1 MPHPIKL
8 IVAVAMYVFA
18 MTSTASGQTQDLP
31 NAMTW
36 LAPSGTSASNQ
47 ALDSS
52 GNGAFSGY
60 RRYSM
65 PSSYMPD
72 GMYLPPP
79 RIVWDDTLG
88 YWDNSQVIDAG
99 GYYTDDANSGI
110 WYSEEAYYGAHP
122 DAISPTGEILQSA
135 LYYPNWVINPVWVS
149 TPGYRTISDDV
160 PRQYYAT
167 ESVNVYVALGD
178 SMVAVQRTLTIL
190 EKMPSGDDAQ
200 VSSTTSLE
208 AAYLD
213 WSTGLFSTGEFYASF
228 PQQQTDPGE
237 GGDSAWQQPPKEEV
251 VEVDIGYNVV
261 RRVPG
266 DYYHSFVILKDLL
279 SSDQFVTGSRPLIID
294 IQSQFYTE
302 PAILIII
309 NPTSANY
316 TDQEDDNPSRT
327 FDTQKVGVVYA
338 PYEDVK
344 NYATAFG
351 IAVRSQEVPYEP
363 TGYLGYNSNGYTST
377 FLNYLGFSVSSPNLT
392 HALIGFDSRLPAL
405 TSLQPST
412 WSIVQE

>member
-47 ALDSS
+47 ALDSA

-65 PSSYMPD
+65 PSSYM
-72 GMYLPPP
+72 PPP

-99 GYYTDDANSGI
+99 GYYTDDANSGM

-149 TPGYRTISDDV
+149 TLGYRTIPDDV

-213 WSTGLFSTGEFYASF
+213 WATGLFSTGEFYASF

-237 GGDSAWQQPPKEEV
+237 GGDSMGQAAPTANI
-251 VEVDIGYNVV
+251 VEVDIGYT
-261 RRVPG
+261 R
-266 DYYHSFVILKDLL
+266 VILNAYHTFTLFTDTSVCGGLQYEVRAGPSDIFGPTLIDGGDLFARAEAYDENAKD
-279 SSDQFVTGSRPLIID
+279 RPSETLGLQKIGTLETTI
-294 IQSQFYTE
+294 SEAYNYGLNF
-302 PAILIII
+302 A
-309 NPTSANY
+309 SAVNY
-316 TDQEDDNPSRT
+316 LNLDYSPLNWNS
-327 FDTQKVGVVYA
+327 
-338 PYEDVK
+338 
-344 NYATAFG
+344 
-351 IAVRSQEVPYEP
+351 
-363 TGYLGYNSNGYTST
+363 GYNCNSFTST
-377 FLNYLGFSVSSPNLT
+377 FLEYLGFTSVIPVLW
-392 HALIGFDSRLPAL
+392 APGFDPILPPLSVA
-405 TSLQPST
+405 PSPFNVT
-412 WSIVQE
+412 AN

>member
-18 MTSTASGQTQDLP
+18 TTSTASGQTQDLP

-47 ALDSS
+47 ALDSA

-99 GYYTDDANSGI
+99 GYYSDDTNSGM

-122 DAISPTGEILQSA
+122 AAISPTGVILQSA
-135 LYYPNWVINPVWVS
+135 LYYPNWVINPIWVS
-149 TPGYRTISDDV
+149 TPGYRTIPDDV

-178 SMVAVQRTLTIL
+178 SMVAIQRTLTIL
-190 EKMPSGDDAQ
+190 EKMPSGDDVQ

-208 AAYLD
+208 ADYLD

-228 PQQQTDPGE
+228 PQQQTEPGE
-237 GGDSAWQQPPKEEV
+237 GGDSTSQPTPETISRVGIELGFTHIAFTNYAYHTFV
-251 VEVDIGYNVV
+251 IFTDSNVTLGNQFETRAGPDYGGLIFAETAAFDSNATDTPSQTVNRQSIGYVLTDFNIV
-261 RRVPG
+261 
-266 DYYHSFVILKDLL
+266 LKYANDF
-279 SSDQFVTGSRPLIID
+279 SSALNA
-294 IQSQFYTE
+294 SQTRYDGL
-302 PAILIII
+302 A
-309 NPTSANY
+309 S
-316 TDQEDDNPSRT
+316 D
-327 FDTQKVGVVYA
+327 G
-338 PYEDVK
+338 
-344 NYATAFG
+344 
-351 IAVRSQEVPYEP
+351 
-363 TGYLGYNSNGYTST
+363 GYNSNSYSST
-377 FLNYLGFSVSSPNLT
+377 FLTYLGFSQVDPANWSPGFNTNIPYLNIDD
-392 HALIGFDSRLPAL
+392 IGYQVIQRP
-405 TSLQPST
+405 
-412 WSIVQE
+412 

>member
-18 MTSTASGQTQDLP
+18 MTSTSSGQTQDLP
-31 NAMTW
+31 NAMAW
-36 LAPSGTSASNQ
+36 LTPSGTSASNQ
-47 ALDSS
+47 ALDSA

-60 RRYSM
+60 RLYSM

-99 GYYTDDANSGI
+99 GYYTDDTNSGM
-110 WYSEEAYYGAHP
+110 WYSEEAYYGTHP

-149 TPGYRTISDDV
+149 TPGYRTISDDA

-178 SMVAVQRTLTIL
+178 SVVAVQRTLTIL

-213 WSTGLFSTGEFYASF
+213 WSTGLFSTGEFYASI
-228 PQQQTDPGE
+228 PQNQAEPEPSEGSDATGQTTPTTDL
-237 GGDSAWQQPPKEEV
+237 
-251 VEVDIGYNVV
+251 VEVDMGYILVGFGAYHTFTIFTDTSICGGQQYEVRAGPWERDDGSYLGASSEAYTDYATDKPSETVSLQKIGTMETSISTAYKYGQDFVSAVNSSNIGYNFI
-261 RRVPG
+261 
-266 DYYHSFVILKDLL
+266 SW
-279 SSDQFVTGSRPLIID
+279 GS
-294 IQSQFYTE
+294 
-302 PAILIII
+302 
-309 NPTSANY
+309 
-316 TDQEDDNPSRT
+316 
-327 FDTQKVGVVYA
+327 
-338 PYEDVK
+338 
-344 NYATAFG
+344 
-351 IAVRSQEVPYEP
+351 
-363 TGYLGYNSNGYTST
+363 GYNSNSFTST
-377 FLNYLGFSVSSPNLT
+377 FLTYLGFGSVNTTLWTPGFNSNLPP
-392 HALIGFDSRLPAL
+392 LGIDSAPFNV
-405 TSLQPST
+405 TGN
-412 WSIVQE
+412 